1 MAAPPCC
8 STCSA
13 AILKSTDRRRLSSVC
28 QVLQT
33 FKELILDHYSVE
45 ELTHFGFDDPKSV
58 ICKTCFGKL
67 ESLVHTRIKAQE
79 LKQFLLDKIEAFGER
94 LGLQKK
100 RVVVNVPSTHLT
112 SR

>member
-33 FKELILDHYSVE
+33 FKELILDRYSVE
-45 ELTHFGFDDPKSV
+45 ELTHFGFDDPKSYLQDV
-58 ICKTCFGKL
+58 FWQ
-67 ESLVHTRIKAQE
+67 V
-79 LKQFLLDKIEAFGER
+79 GE
-94 LGLQKK
+94 
-100 RVVVNVPSTHLT
+100 PSSHKN
-112 SR
+112 